1 MRLRIS
7 VSAFSGTSTRNGRT
21 ALLVSCAIA
30 VISLDLP
37 LLCARCLEFAA
48 RAHRAEARPYAG
60 RPESRRRRSTPGSV
74 TGPLGGS
81 VGAVARCQ
89 ATAPAALLT
98 GSESRGGHPRLLAVR
113 PHDGNSRL
121 HAARG
126 PTPCERAQQISRLG
140 GSSSERVSLRARG
153 ESIEG

>member
-21 ALLVSCAIA
+21 ALLVSCAIE

-37 LLCARCLEFAA
+37 LLRARCLEFAA
-48 RAHRAEARPYAG
+48 RAHRAEARRYAVG
-60 RPESRRRRSTPGSV
+60 RNRKGRVEARFGDPAI
-74 TGPLGGS
+74 GGS
-81 VGAVARCQ
+81 DGAGARCQ

-113 PHDGNSRL
+113 RHDGEL
-121 HAARG
+121 AA
-126 PTPCERAQQISRLG
+126 PCCAWPSP
-140 GSSSERVSLRARG
+140 
-153 ESIEG
+153 